1 MSTAAKITL
10 GASIVFCCASVYG
23 VHYIQ
28 KYEQEIMRQGLIKD
42 DERRLRKE
50 QQRINQRELEEQQAL
65 HEALLKTQTVSKA
78 PSNEALSDDSE

>member
-1 MSTAAKITL
+1 
-10 GASIVFCCASVYG
+10 
-23 VHYIQ
+23 
-28 KYEQEIMRQGLIKD
+28 MRQGLIKD

-65 HEALLKTQTVSKA
+65 HDALLKTQTVSKA